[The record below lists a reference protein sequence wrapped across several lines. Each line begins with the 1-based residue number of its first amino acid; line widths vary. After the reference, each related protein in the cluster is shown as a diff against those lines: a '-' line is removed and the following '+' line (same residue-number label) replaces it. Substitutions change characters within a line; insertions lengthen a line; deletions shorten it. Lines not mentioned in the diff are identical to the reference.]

1 MVRQTSQYIKR
12 SAACLALLLMA
23 ACSSIPDQPKPQA
36 QTEQITHSEKDITVA
51 LLGGTGMT
59 GGFILRDLLAHGYK
73 VRALAR
79 TPQKLDAVRSQIT
92 IVKGDATNPD
102 AIQELLMSSDI
113 IVSAIGPVKGDGL
126 IAKTISTNTTKN
138 IIEAMPIFSIER
150 YIVVSGAA
158 VTVPG
163 DSRNMTGWLVQK
175 SATLALR
182 DTLKDKQ
189 AEYQLLAAS
198 DINWTLVRCPVISA
212 KPFRKPAIESLT
224 SPSAFSLRAG
234 ELSRFVV
241 ELVESEKFIRQAP
254 FLNSR

>member
-1 MVRQTSQYIKR
+1 
-12 SAACLALLLMA
+12 MA
-23 ACSSIPDQPKPQA
+23 
-36 QTEQITHSEKDITVA
+36 
-51 LLGGTGMT
+51 
-59 GGFILRDLLAHGYK
+59 GGFILQDLLAYGYK

-79 TPQKLDAVRSQIT
+79 SPKKLDSVRNQIT
-92 IVKGDATNPD
+92 IVKGDATDPQ
-102 AIQELLMSSDI
+102 AIKTLLAGSDI
-113 IVSAIGPVKGDGL
+113 IISAIGPVKSDGVA
-126 IAKTISTNTTKN
+126 AKTISTRTAEL
-138 IIEAMPIFSIER
+138 IIDTMPIFAIER

-163 DSRNMTGWLVQK
+163 DNRNITGWLVQK

-182 DTLKDKQ
+182 DTVKDKQ

-198 DINWTLVRCPVISA
+198 EIDWTLLRCPVINA
-212 KPFRKPAIESLT
+212 EPFKEPAIESLA

-241 ELVESEKFIRQAP
+241 ELVESENFIRQAP